1 MKAFPKNARVGLAI
15 EAEILVLMVG
25 LKLAKDEG
33 LPNLLVEG
41 DSAIVIYWVNKE
53 RSSWQFDEWLLQNFS
68 SNLFFFFFF
77 FFLVY
82 LFIFIRNNK

>member
-1 MKAFPKNARVGLAI
+1 MDNLGQLGIGGTLTNHKR
-15 EAEILVLMVG
+15 AEILVLMVG

-53 RSSWQFDEWLLQNFS
+53 RSSWQFDEWLFQNFS
-68 SNLFFFFFF
+68 SNLFFF
-77 FFLVY
+77 
-82 LFIFIRNNK
+82 LFSF

>member
-41 DSAIVIYWVNKE
+41 DSAIVIY
-53 RSSWQFDEWLLQNFS
+53 
-68 SNLFFFFFF
+68 
-77 FFLVY
+77 
-82 LFIFIRNNK
+82 

>member
-1 MKAFPKNARVGLAI
+1 MLVGLAI

-53 RSSWQFDEWLLQNFS
+53 RSSWQFDEWLFQNFS
-68 SNLFFFFFF
+68 SNLFFFLFLFFF
-77 FFLVY
+77 S
-82 LFIFIRNNK
+82 LFIYFYQKQQIIH